1 MKTNRSLKHNGGRRI
16 NKLKTD
22 RKAIRTIKLPG
33 NQRKERRMGHMYSI
47 TAPLRDNFFQF
58 YQKGIYH
65 TGSCAKEIEWA
76 PRIKKVQE

>member
-47 TAPLRDNFFQF
+47 TAPLRDNFF
-58 YQKGIYH
+58 
-65 TGSCAKEIEWA
+65 
-76 PRIKKVQE
+76 